1 LPHDP
6 RHAGDEPRGAGPD
19 ARRLAH
25 VACRGHD
32 PQHARADARMAARP
46 AAREAGEP
54 DAAGAPE
61 RCGDSQSGRLPRG
74 AEIAVTVPA
83 PARERVERLERIWV
97 ERPGVLGWLTTTD
110 HKRIGLL
117 YFWATL
123 VFVGAGGVEAL
134 LLRTPLARA
143 NEHVLGPNMYD
154 HPFTTHGLR

>member
-25 VACRGHD
+25 PACRGHD
-32 PQHARADARMAARP
+32 SQHTRADARMAARP

-61 RCGDSQSGRLPRG
+61 RRGDSQSRRLPRG
-74 AEIAVTVPA
+74 AEIAITVPA

-123 VFVGAGGVEAL
+123 VFFGAGGIEAL
-134 LLRTPLARA
+134 PLPTQLARA
-143 NEHVLGPNMYD
+143 DHHGLGPD
-154 HPFTTHGLR
+154 AHD